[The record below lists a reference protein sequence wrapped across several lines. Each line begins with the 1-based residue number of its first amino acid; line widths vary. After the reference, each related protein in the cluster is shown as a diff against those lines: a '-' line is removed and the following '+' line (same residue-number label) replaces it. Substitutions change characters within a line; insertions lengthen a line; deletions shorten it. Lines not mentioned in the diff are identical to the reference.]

1 LREDTVRVV
10 VTGGAGFIGSALVR
24 RLLARGDHVLNIDKL
39 TYAGSLDTVA
49 AVNGLPNYTLL
60 RADVANGAT
69 MTHAVADFR
78 PDVVFHLAAETHVD
92 RSIDQPAAFIETNVC
107 GTYAVLEAVLRYWS
121 TLEGV
126 RQERLRLVQVSTD
139 EVYGSLADEG
149 RFHEDSPYRPNSP
162 YSASKAAADHLA
174 QAWFVT
180 YGLPVIVSNCSN
192 NYGPYQHPEKLI
204 PTVLRH
210 AISGSAIPLYGEGR
224 NRRDWLHVEDHVD
237 GLLCLEASG
246 RPGER
251 YLFGSGADVANIDLV
266 MMLCGIL
273 DRLVPRGGGSY
284 AAQISFVTD
293 RPGHDFRYAV
303 NPGKAQ
309 RELRWSAQRSLAS
322 GLEDTIAWYLAH
334 PSWMLRPAMELTR
347 LGLDRKAGHAR

>member
-174 QAWFVT
+174 QA
-180 YGLPVIVSNCSN
+180 
-192 NYGPYQHPEKLI
+192 
-204 PTVLRH
+204 
-210 AISGSAIPLYGEGR
+210 GS
-224 NRRDWLHVEDHVD
+224 
-237 GLLCLEASG
+237 
-246 RPGER
+246 
-251 YLFGSGADVANIDLV
+251 
-266 MMLCGIL
+266 
-273 DRLVPRGGGSY
+273 
-284 AAQISFVTD
+284 
-293 RPGHDFRYAV
+293 
-303 NPGKAQ
+303 
-309 RELRWSAQRSLAS
+309 
-322 GLEDTIAWYLAH
+322 
-334 PSWMLRPAMELTR
+334 
-347 LGLDRKAGHAR
+347 